1 MTYKAFEHKPPDMLK
16 ERVQKDYPSQ
26 LQNALTSVKGVN
38 KTDVITLSTNFGVST
53 SIVVFEVWSVSN
65 LADNRYILY
74 VHPPLHS
81 RSKS

>member
-16 ERVQKDYPSQ
+16 ERVQKDYPGQ

-65 LADNRYILY
+65 VWLIIGILY
-74 VHPPLHS
+74 VHLLCRS